1 MAAITPIHQL
11 LGSPLLWRGR
21 QPDASAPAGIPSRHA
36 RLDALLPGGGWPP
49 GSLIELIA
57 NQIGIGELAL
67 LLPGLAALTENP
79 NTAASKHLGTRRQIV
94 LIDPPYLPY
103 APGLMQAGLKLDQLW
118 WISTERP
125 QDAAWSCEQSLRS
138 GSCAAV
144 LYWPAQALPD
154 KTLRRLQLAA
164 EQGQSLGFLF
174 RDESAWQQTSPAAVR
189 LQLRRQTKALQLE
202 LRKCR
207 GISGRT
213 QLQLEQPG

>member
-11 LGSPLLWRGR
+11 LGNPLLWRGR
-21 QPDASAPAGIPSRHA
+21 QPDHAAPAGIPSRHA

-57 NQIGIGELAL
+57 EQTGIGELAL
-67 LLPGLAALTENP
+67 LLPTLAE
-79 NTAASKHLGTRRQIV
+79 TAAASEAPARPRQIV

-103 APGLMQAGLKLDQLW
+103 APGLMQAGLALDQLW
-118 WISTERP
+118 WIQTERP

-144 LYWPAQALPD
+144 LYWPSQAPSD

-174 RDESAWQQTSPAAVR
+174 RDETAWQQTSPAAIR
-189 LQLRRQTKALQLE
+189 LQLRRQLRALHLD

-207 GISGRT
+207 GISGRP
-213 QLQLEQPG
+213 QVLLEPPGR